1 MMNEAAKMKARSST
15 KAEIVALVAA
25 AVLLLLTLWFRGPEL
40 LDNRPRL
47 YTALLT
53 TIGFAIAAR
62 LARGVNT
69 FGALAGA
76 SIALGLVSRDLRIFW
91 VLLIVFFVTL
101 AATRVGGERKR
112 QLRVAEAESGRSAA
126 QVMANLGIAA
136 FLLVLPS
143 VPFSYVLA
151 LAALAEVAADTTSS
165 EIGTALS
172 SEAVLI
178 TTWRRVPSGT
188 DGGVSLSGTAAG
200 VIAALITSGFAA
212 ILGLVSISTTLV
224 IAGAGTA
231 GMIVDSF
238 LGALLERRGYL
249 NNDIVNFLGTAAAA
263 LVAWILEN
271 AIMK

>member
-178 TTWRRVPSGT
+178 NTWRRVPSGT

-249 NNDIVNFLGTAAAA
+249 NNDIVNFLGTAVAA